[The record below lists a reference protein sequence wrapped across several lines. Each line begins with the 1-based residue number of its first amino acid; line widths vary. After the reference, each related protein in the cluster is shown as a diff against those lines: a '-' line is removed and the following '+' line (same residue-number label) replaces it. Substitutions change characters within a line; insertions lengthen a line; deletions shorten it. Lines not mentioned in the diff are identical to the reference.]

1 MGWYAS
7 QILRFHCSNQLFRC
21 IFQQL
26 YPLLYQL
33 QLHLHYLFFTLS
45 DTEVFIPPSQL
56 EECNSEKGLI
66 AYPKD
71 WVQNFGEEYYKV
83 KTGTDTNF
91 DIPSTEV
98 TYKTDEAMEKCT
110 SPEELKEKINVI
122 KETLYECNTTEQ

>member
-1 MGWYAS
+1 MESELKYKLTGTKRDS
-7 QILRFHCSNQLFRC
+7 
-21 IFQQL
+21 
-26 YPLLYQL
+26 
-33 QLHLHYLFFTLS
+33 YLFFTLS

-71 WVQNFGEEYYKV
+71 WVQNFGEEYYKI

-91 DIPSTEV
+91 DTPSTEV

-122 KETLYECNTTEQ
+122 KETLYECNTTE